1 MRLYTVRSILNGKAA
16 RAMKQDIRR
25 GRFRYRDLSI
35 TAKIYLPNLL
45 IIFLLIFI
53 SALIANTF
61 MSRMMIERI
70 TLNTRQSLD
79 IIIQSLDNVL
89 NDIETGASKVA
100 GDTTVQTVLLR
111 TRPEDGYV
119 DFDSTSVGGSIQ
131 EKVLYLKNYVDSI
144 SLYDLTGRLIGS
156 SSLNRHAPPDLR
168 PLTSSVVSI
177 VSESSRRDVWID
189 PETRAAFFDRPE
201 SPDITMLRAVRLGN
215 VGDAIGVLALNIN
228 QNIFSRLYSH
238 LDYGRTGRFI
248 VVNRN
253 GTMVFPENND
263 YGLYSEFFRRRYVEL
278 FTDSDTQG
286 TVTTFGKERFVVISN
301 ILERLGWVII
311 GMVPLNELLDY
322 GSRVSWLIYLIGF
335 ICILF
340 EVGFSAWISHSISR
354 PIVALSQSMMD
365 AAQGDLQIRVDAAGG
380 DEIGDLARSFN
391 EMVGR
396 ISVLM
401 DQVYRDQKKQRE
413 LELLALQSQINPHF
427 LYNSLESICALS
439 QLNRNDDAYTL
450 GKALSMFYRGVLS
463 GGQLVVSL
471 DEEVKTL
478 QHYLTVQEI
487 RYRNKFECIFSVDAA
502 VLSQKIIKLSLQ
514 PIVEN
519 SIYHGLKNVRRQG
532 KIWIFAHRSDAASVH
547 LCVVDNGKGMT
558 KEEIEEVMAPKKE
571 TGETRGFGLYSVDQ
585 RLKLYFGDEYGVSIA
600 SRAGYWTKVIISV
613 PFAAE

>member
-1 MRLYTVRSILNGKAA
+1 
-16 RAMKQDIRR
+16 MKDDTRKK
-25 GRFRYRDLSI
+25 RFSYRDLSI

-45 IIFLLIFI
+45 IIFLLISI
-53 SALIANTF
+53 SGVIANTF
-61 MSRMMIERI
+61 MSGMMIERI

-89 NDIETGASKVA
+89 NDIETGASKIA
-100 GDTTVQTVLLR
+100 GDPAVQSVLLKAG
-111 TRPEDGYV
+111 PDDEYV
-119 DFDSTSVGGSIQ
+119 DFDSTGVGGSIL
-131 EKVLYLKNYVDSI
+131 EKILYLKNYVDSI
-144 SLYDLTGRLIGS
+144 SLYSLDGRLIGS
-156 SSLNRHAPPDLR
+156 SSLNKRSTPDHR
-168 PLTSSVVSI
+168 PLSASVVGI
-177 VSESSRRDVWID
+177 VSGAGRTNVWID
-189 PETRAAFFDRPE
+189 PDTRAAFFDRPE
-201 SPDITMLRAVRLGN
+201 SSDITMLRAVRLGN
-215 VGDAIGVLALNIN
+215 VGGVVGILSVSIN
-228 QNIFSRLYSH
+228 ENIFSRLYSH

-335 ICILF
+335 ICILL
-340 EVGFSAWISHSISR
+340 EVAFSIWISHSISR
-354 PIVALSQSMMD
+354 PIVVLSQSMMD
-365 AAQGDLQIRVDAAGG
+365 AAQGDLQIRVDASGG
-380 DEIGDLARSFN
+380 DEIGDLSRSFN
-391 EMVGR
+391 EMVER

-487 RYRNKFECIFSVDAA
+487 RYRNKFECVFSVDEGL
-502 VLSQKIIKLSLQ
+502 LSQKIIKLSLQ
-514 PIVEN
+514 PLVEN

-532 KIWIFAHRSDAASVH
+532 KIWIFAHRPDESSVL
-547 LCVVDNGKGMT
+547 LCVADNGKGMT
-558 KEEIEEVMAPKKE
+558 EKEIAEVLAPKRE
-571 TGETRGFGLYSVDQ
+571 NDESRGFGLYSVDQ
-585 RLKLYFGDEYGVSIA
+585 RLKLYFGDGYGVSIS
-600 SRAGYWTKVIISV
+600 SRPGYWTKVLISV
-613 PFAAE
+613 PFSAE